1 MELFDFFSRA
11 NGDYLE
17 QLYEQYRQDPSKID
31 DRWAV
36 FFAGFEAGNPE
47 GSEGVLGRLL
57 SSRSGSPAEGV
68 NHLVHSYR
76 SMGHLEAN
84 LNPLGEDRPKS
95 PLLKMSEFGFQDD
108 GDLDIEVGSGGF
120 QGPSHTKLRE
130 LVGHLRATYCGNVG
144 VEFMGIADK
153 VQREWLLQQMEPT
166 LNRPQFSVDD
176 KKQIL
181 EGLVRAEGFEQFLH
195 TKYVGQK
202 RFAVQG
208 AESVIPLLQTL
219 VREANKEGAEE
230 IIMGMAHRGRLNVL
244 ANVLDKPYEM
254 ILSEFEGT
262 ALTPNE
268 EGDGDVKYHMGYTN
282 TREGVNGKPLQ
293 VSLCPNPSHLEL
305 VNPVLEGMVKAKQ
318 EARGD
323 EEGGRVVPIIVHG
336 EAAFTGQGIVPE
348 TLSLSELDAYRTG
361 GTVHVI
367 INNQVGFTA
376 NPDQTRFTT
385 YPTDVAKM
393 IQAPIFHVN
402 GDDPEAVVHV
412 ARIAMAY
419 RQRFKMDVL
428 IDLWCYR
435 KYGHNETDD
444 PTFTQ
449 PVMYQRIAEMKSVRD
464 LYAEKLNAEGTVTA
478 EEVTAME
485 TGLKEEL
492 DAAWHGARDT
502 RARSRIN
509 NFRDLW
515 EGFDRA
521 RDDWSART
529 AVSFEDIQQISEF
542 GTLVPDGFN
551 VHPKLN
557 RFLEARQAMARGEK
571 QTDWGCAEMWALGSL
586 LMEGTPVRLTGQ
598 DCQRGT
604 FTHRHAVL
612 HDFQTGQEY
621 APLAAL
627 PSRFTIKNTMLS
639 ELAVLGFEWGYSVA
653 DPRNLVIW
661 EAQFG
666 DFVNGAQAIID
677 QFMSSAESKWD
688 RMSGLVLLL
697 PHGYEGQGP
706 EHSSARLERFL
717 QLCAENNMQVCYPSV
732 PAQYFHLLRRQIHRN
747 FRKPLILMMPK
758 SLLRDERSTSP
769 IDDFTKSDLHLVI
782 PDTHADAARV
792 DRVLF
797 CTGKVYFGLDSARND
812 QKVDNVA
819 IVRVEQLYPFPDRDL
834 TAVIAKYKNATEF
847 FWVQEEPKNMGA
859 YTFVAPRLERVLPEG
874 RKLEYRGRGEASSPA
889 HGFYRVHL
897 LEEQELVKSALDF
910 SSSAVW
916 NTSKATAE
924 KQL

>member
-11 NGDYLE
+11 NADYLE
-17 QLYEQYRQDPSKID
+17 QLYEQYRQDPTKID
-31 DRWAV
+31 ERWAV
-36 FFAGFEAGNPE
+36 FFAGFEAGNTPGTE
-47 GSEGVLGRLL
+47 NVLARLL

-68 NHLVHSYR
+68 NHLVHSFR
-76 SMGHLEAN
+76 QMGHLEAN
-84 LNPLGEDRPKS
+84 LNPLGEDRPPS
-95 PLLKMSEFGFQDD
+95 QFLRLSEFGFSEDD
-108 GDLDIEVGSGGF
+108 KSMEVAAAGF
-120 QGPSHTKLRE
+120 YGPAHKNLGE
-130 LVGHLRATYCGNVG
+130 LIDNLRATYCGNIG
-144 VEFMGIADK
+144 VEFMGISDK
-153 VQREWLLQQMEPT
+153 VQREWLLQQMEPL
-166 LNRPQFSVDD
+166 LNRPQYSTDE

-181 EGLVRAEGFEQFLH
+181 EQLVRTEGFEQFLH

-202 RFAVQG
+202 RFSVQG
-208 AESVIPLLQTL
+208 ADSVIPLLQTL
-219 VREANKEGAEE
+219 VQQASREGADE

-244 ANVLDKPYEM
+244 AHVLGKPYEM
-254 ILSEFEGT
+254 ILCEFEGT

-282 TREGVNGKPLQ
+282 TREGFEGRPIQ
-293 VSLCPNPSHLEL
+293 ISLCPNPSHLEL

-323 EEGGRVVPIIVHG
+323 DDGTKVVPIIIHG

-361 GTVHVI
+361 GTVHI
-367 INNQVGFTA
+367 IVNNQVGFTA
-376 NPDQTRFTT
+376 TASQTRFTP

-412 ARIAMAY
+412 ARVAMQY
-419 RQRFKMDVL
+419 RQQFKMDVM
-428 IDLWCYR
+428 IDVWCYR

-449 PVMYQRIAEMKSVRD
+449 PVMYQKVAQMKPVRET
-464 LYAEKLNAEGTVTA
+464 YAATLLEQSTISAA
-478 EEVTAME
+478 DIEEME
-485 TGLKEEL
+485 TRLKSEL
-492 DAAWHGARDT
+492 DTAWTNARDT

-529 AVSFEDIQQISEF
+529 AVSFEDIQQITEF
-542 GTLVPDGFN
+542 GTLVPDGFS
-551 VHPKLN
+551 VHPKLQ
-557 RFLEARQAMARGEK
+557 RLLETRKSMARGEK
-571 QTDWGCAEMWALGSL
+571 PADWGCGEMWALGSL
-586 LMEGTPVRLTGQ
+586 LMEGTPVRLVGQ
-598 DCQRGT
+598 DCERGT
-604 FTHRHAVL
+604 FSHRHAVL
-612 HDFQTGQEY
+612 HDYQDGREY
-621 APLAAL
+621 APLSAI
-627 PSRFTIKNTMLS
+627 PSRFTIKNSMLS
-639 ELAVLGFEWGYSVA
+639 ELAVMGFEYGYSVA

-666 DFVNGAQAIID
+666 DFVNGAQPIID
-677 QFMSSAESKWD
+677 QFLSSGESKWD

-732 PAQYFHLLRRQIHRN
+732 PAQYFHMLRRQIHRN
-747 FRKPLILMMPK
+747 FRKPLVLMMPK
-758 SLLRDERSTSP
+758 SLLRDERSTSAVE
-769 IDDFTKSDLHLVI
+769 DFTKSGLQLVI
-782 PDTHADAARV
+782 PDAAANADAVERI
-792 DRVLF
+792 LF
-797 CTGKVYFGLDSARND
+797 CSGKIYFPIDSARQEQNV
-812 QKVDNVA
+812 KNVA
-819 IVRVEQLYPFPDRDL
+819 VVRVEQLYPFPEKEIQSVL
-834 TAVIAKYKNATEF
+834 SKYKNAAEI

-859 YTFVAPRLERVLPEG
+859 WSFISPRIERILPAG
-874 RKLEYRGRGEASSPA
+874 KTLEYRGRGEASSPA
-889 HGFYRVHL
+889 HGFYRVHNV
-897 LEEQELVKSALDF
+897 EEQELIKSALDF
-910 SSSAVW
+910 SSAGW
-916 NTSKATAE
+916 TKTRTATE